1 MQKVLI
7 LGAGKIGALIS
18 GFLAECRDYE
28 VHVADVNGNAANSVV
43 AAHGLPNLH
52 AYELDASNPALLE
65 AHLREHP
72 RFPGPHEDPRR
83 SRRDQCP
90 SRQGSQASRCLTH
103 QRAVSCG
110 SAPCPARPACSSPAT
125 SPRCALLPG
134 A

>member
-7 LGAGKIGALIS
+7 LGAGKIGALVS

-52 AYELDASNPALLE
+52 ACELDASNPVLLE

-72 RFPGPHEDPRR
+72 ADTIISSLPFYCNVKVAEAPSHGQPILVYDQACPGSVAYIGLAREIIARE
-83 SRRDQCP
+83 
-90 SRQGSQASRCLTH
+90 RQYKA
-103 QRAVSCG
+103 A
-110 SAPCPARPACSSPAT
+110 
-125 SPRCALLPG
+125 
-134 A
+134 